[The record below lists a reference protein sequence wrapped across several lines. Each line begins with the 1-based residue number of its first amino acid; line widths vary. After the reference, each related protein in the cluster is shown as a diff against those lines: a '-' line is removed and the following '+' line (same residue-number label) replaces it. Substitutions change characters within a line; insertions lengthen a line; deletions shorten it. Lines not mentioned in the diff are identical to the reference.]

1 MKHGAVIAGVG
12 ESARLGK
19 VVDRSPLQLM
29 AEAASAALD
38 DCGLSMADID
48 GFITTPLRVMPM
60 NPPAPLVASAFGLR
74 PSWLATMDLAG
85 ASGTAMVQQAA
96 AAIAAGQCKTVLC
109 VGGQNLQSHGSRNSA
124 VQAMAQSGVAHP
136 QFELTQGPLI
146 ASLYALI
153 ASQHM
158 ASFGTTE
165 EQMAEVAV
173 ALRTNAALNPRAQ
186 RREAITV
193 ADVMASR
200 PITSPL
206 KMLDCSL
213 VSDGAAAF
221 VVTAADHARDLC
233 KPAVTVLGAGYGQR
247 HGYVGEARD
256 LTVTGARE
264 SGERAFRMA
273 GLAPADVDVA
283 ELYDCFTI
291 TVIVEL
297 EDLGFCPK
305 GEGGRFVEGGRL
317 RHDGDFPATTHGGLL
332 SCAHFGVAAGM
343 LHVVQGVRQLRGEA
357 GAVQVPGAEVALVH
371 GNGGIISTH
380 CTLILGAAHT
390 A

>member
-1 MKHGAVIAGVG
+1 MMPDAVIAGVG
-12 ESARLGK
+12 ESKQLGK
-19 VVDRSPLQLM
+19 VPGRSALQLM

-38 DCGLSMADID
+38 DCGLAMADVD
-48 GFITTPLRVMPM
+48 GFITTPLRVSAM
-60 NPPAPLVASAFGLR
+60 NPPATLVASAFGLQ
-74 PSWLATMDLAG
+74 PAWLTTMDLAG

-109 VGGQNLQSHGSRNSA
+109 VGGQNLLSQGSRNSA

-158 ASFGTTE
+158 ATFGTTE

-173 ALRTNAALNPRAQ
+173 ALRANATLNPLAQ
-186 RREAITV
+186 KRDAITV

-221 VVTAADHARDLC
+221 IVTAADRAGDLR
-233 KPAVTVLGAGYGQR
+233 KPAVRILGAGYGQR

-256 LTVTGARE
+256 LTVTGAMDA
-264 SGERAFRMA
+264 GERAFRMA
-273 GLAPADVDVA
+273 GLTPADVDVA
-283 ELYDCFTI
+283 ELYDCFSI

-317 RHDGDFPATTHGGLL
+317 RHDGAFPATTHGGLL

-357 GAVQVPGAEVALVH
+357 GAVQVPDAEIALVH

-380 CTLILGAAHT
+380 CTVILGAAHT
-390 A
+390 G

>member
-1 MKHGAVIAGVG
+1 MRDGAVIAGVG

-19 VVDRSPLQLM
+19 VMDRSPMQLM
-29 AEAASAALD
+29 AEAARAALD

-60 NPPAPLVASAFGLR
+60 NPPATLVASAFGLQ
-74 PSWLATMDLAG
+74 PAWLTTMDLAG

-96 AAIAAGQCKTVLC
+96 AAIAAGQCKAVLC
-109 VGGQNLQSHGSRNSA
+109 VGGQNLLSHGSRNSA

-158 ASFGTTE
+158 ATFGTTE

-173 ALRTNAALNPRAQ
+173 SLRANATLNPKAQ
-186 RREAITV
+186 KRDAITV

-206 KMLDCSL
+206 KILDCSL

-221 VVTAADHARDLC
+221 IVTAADRAGDAGQPLGERPALHAWDGLRRQAGRYFLHPNFRNDAHRLVIEAAEYRGLAAEEERAGLWVQVATELQLAGQRRDQ
-233 KPAVTVLGAGYGQR
+233 PAVRPRVLHRRQLAARGEV
-247 HGYVGEARD
+247 VGHDR
-256 LTVTGARE
+256 
-264 SGERAFRMA
+264 
-273 GLAPADVDVA
+273 
-283 ELYDCFTI
+283 
-291 TVIVEL
+291 
-297 EDLGFCPK
+297 
-305 GEGGRFVEGGRL
+305 GEG
-317 RHDGDFPATTHGGLL
+317 
-332 SCAHFGVAAGM
+332 
-343 LHVVQGVRQLRGEA
+343 
-357 GAVQVPGAEVALVH
+357 
-371 GNGGIISTH
+371 
-380 CTLILGAAHT
+380 
-390 A
+390 